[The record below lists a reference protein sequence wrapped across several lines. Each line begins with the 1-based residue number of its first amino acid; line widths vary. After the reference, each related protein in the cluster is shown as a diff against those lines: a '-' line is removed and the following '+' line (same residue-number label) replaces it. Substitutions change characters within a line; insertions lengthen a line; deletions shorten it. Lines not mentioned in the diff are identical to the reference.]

1 MSGSVDSVASK
12 KDGALI
18 RPATDRAKVGHSF
31 AFLTEEALL
40 RLEEGLRDAG
50 LRAAL
55 LVLGQSPRPF
65 PAPPSR
71 VPPQSPPGQQPIQ
84 AQRPTTDRGDAPA
97 SIPDDLSIPD
107 FLRRD
112 KRPTSGST
120 V

>member
-1 MSGSVDSVASK
+1 MSSSVDSVASK

-18 RPATDRAKVGHSF
+18 RPATDRAKVGHSP
-31 AFLTEEALL
+31 AFLTEEA
-40 RLEEGLRDAG
+40 RLKLKEGLRDPG

-97 SIPDDLSIPD
+97 SISDDLSIPD

-112 KRPTSGST
+112 KRTSGST